1 MEAKG
6 DQLMQE
12 GDAALKK
19 FSFGALFG
27 GGSEKYEDASDKFK
41 RAANAYKASKKWA
54 EAARAF
60 KAAAE
65 CFKKLKDDTEIAQCY
80 QEASRMLIK
89 AGSPAEATALL
100 EGEALPRMID
110 AGRLAQAAKLHE
122 EVAKMLE
129 DEHEYA
135 QAMEH
140 FGKAADLFSAEN
152 SASTAQ
158 KAKQNVARL
167 AALME
172 PPDYEKS
179 SETYAECG
187 MEAMASQLLKFGAK
201 ECFQRAVFCTLARN
215 DLVTAQAQFEKFK
228 EQDYTLEGAF
238 WCLCLRARACA
249 RVLAA
254 PSQRPPHSAAPLPY
268 TPRRAPPACCCVLP
282 QGAARASC

>member
-1 MEAKG
+1 M
-6 DQLMQE
+6 
-12 GDAALKK
+12 
-19 FSFGALFG
+19 F
-27 GGSEKYEDASDKFK
+27 
-41 RAANAYKASKKWA
+41 
-54 EAARAF
+54 
-60 KAAAE
+60 
-65 CFKKLKDDTEIAQCY
+65 
-80 QEASRMLIK
+80 
-89 AGSPAEATALL
+89 
-100 EGEALPRMID
+100 
-110 AGRLAQAAKLHE
+110 
-122 EVAKMLE
+122 E

-140 FGKAADLFSAEN
+140 FGKAADLFGAEN

-238 WCLCLRARACA
+238 FFSAAVLCVCVICVTLAHASLSALSLRPPLAAAPREPRGQAADGPHQGLSGAEWRRLCRRAVQLQSDLCAGQLEGGRAQGGQGAPDGARRRGGRRRRGRRRLAHVGCGVDEMNRGCCNARARAETTE
-249 RVLAA
+249 
-254 PSQRPPHSAAPLPY
+254 HGSAAYEDLDDV
-268 TPRRAPPACCCVLP
+268 A
-282 QGAARASC
+282 

>member
-19 FSFGALFG
+19 FSLGALFG
-27 GGSEKYEDASDKFK
+27 GGSEKYEDASDKYK

-122 EVAKMLE
+122 EVAKMFE

-140 FGKAADLFSAEN
+140 FGKAADLFGAEN

-238 WCLCLRARACA
+238 LLT
-249 RVLAA
+249 L
-254 PSQRPPHSAAPLPY
+254 
-268 TPRRAPPACCCVLP
+268 CCVCVCVFYVAL
-282 QGAARASC
+282 